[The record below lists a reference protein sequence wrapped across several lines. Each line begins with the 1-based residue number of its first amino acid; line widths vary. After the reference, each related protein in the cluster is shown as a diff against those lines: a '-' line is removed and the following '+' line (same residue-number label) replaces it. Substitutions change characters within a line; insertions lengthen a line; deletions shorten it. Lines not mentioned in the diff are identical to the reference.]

1 MKRSD
6 LPVTKVT
13 INLFEGDFGR
23 LRDLHP
29 RLGGSL
35 VIRNLVRQYLK
46 RVEETHA
53 QRGVPTAFTFDPNM
67 IEVIDETPQ

>member
-6 LPVTKVT
+6 LPVVKVT

-35 VIRNLVRQYLK
+35 VIRNLVRQYLR
-46 RVEETHA
+46 RVEDA
-53 QRGVPTAFTFDPNM
+53 QAARGAPVTFVFDPGI
-67 IEVIDETPQ
+67 IEAVDEVTQ